1 MRVRILLDKRACRRG
16 PLEARRKAFELFAGQ
31 LMLEYTIR
39 TGIEVPQ
46 FFEPEVVE
54 EFAEENPEFGKVF
67 DKIMEVR
74 EAYLGF

>member
-16 PLEARRKAFELFAGQ
+16 PLEARQKAFELFAGQ
-31 LMLEYTIR
+31 LMREYTIR
-39 TGIEVPQ
+39 TGVEVPQ

-54 EFAEENPEFGKVF
+54 EFSDENPEFGKVL
-67 DKIMEVR
+67 DKIMEIR